1 MVKWWWAPKKKE
13 QRASFVWLKLI
24 GWIYENLPSSHSR
37 LALIHANSQF
47 RPSQVSPLNIY
58 YVEEFLP
65 ISEVGSCPPIGQCVF
80 YWPVTASC
88 WTMDLYNYHMC
99 CWMFLL
105 WYSHQST
112 NWVLPTA
119 HHITFLKILTT
130 LSFTILYYAAMIT
143 KPKLTSKKKI
153 LQCKSHSK
161 SISLYLLLSS
171 KNLLSGWF

>member
-1 MVKWWWAPKKKE
+1 MVKWWWAPKKE

-24 GWIYENLPSSHSR
+24 GWIYENLPSSHSC

-65 ISEVGSCPPIGQCVF
+65 ISEIGSCTPIGQCVF

-105 WYSHQST
+105 RYSHQST

-119 HHITFLKILTT
+119 HHITFFKILTT

-143 KPKLTSKKKI
+143 KPKLTSKKKN

-171 KNLLSGWF
+171 KNILSGWF

>member
-1 MVKWWWAPKKKE
+1 MVKWWWAPKKE
-13 QRASFVWLKLI
+13 QRASFVRLKLI

-112 NWVLPTA
+112 NWVLPTT
-119 HHITFLKILTT
+119 HHITFLKILTPPAST
-130 LSFTILYYAAMIT
+130 PTINDGSQRRIQRWPRRQHALAGRAGL
-143 KPKLTSKKKI
+143 LTCN
-153 LQCKSHSK
+153 Q
-161 SISLYLLLSS
+161 
-171 KNLLSGWF
+171 